1 MPPIDTENLN
11 KILDYWFKQNG
22 KVHKKD
28 KLLEYIVKR
37 IYLTVYQKV
46 KDPKSLSKDKFLR
59 TGAIE
64 AYKKLGNNVI
74 STNAK
79 RIAEAYKDLTENKKI
94 DSNLDTVLKKF
105 LNQLLIA
112 KYIEKNNIN
121 YHQK

>member
-1 MPPIDTENLN
+1 MPLIDTENLN

-37 IYLTVYQKV
+37 IYLTVYQKE
-46 KDPKSLSKDKFLR
+46 KDPKSPSKDKSLR

-64 AYKKLGNNVI
+64 AYKKLGNNII
-74 STNAK
+74 SKNAK
-79 RIAEAYKDLTENKKI
+79 LIAEAYKNLTENKEI

-105 LNQLLIA
+105 LNQVLIA